1 MAAMT
6 RRIVVGFDGSP
17 PATTAVDWAA
27 AEAARR
33 ELSLTILHAVETPE
47 LVAEAATAWHVL
59 EAHHRHDH
67 PHDHWHDHRHHADP
81 DRITN
86 VGLAHAHAYSDL
98 HLIAG
103 LTERGPAAR
112 LLVDASRDAELLV
125 VGTHGHGGIA
135 GMLGSVAITVTARAH
150 CPVVVVRGT
159 AEHPPGPRRPVVVGV
174 DASPAARSAL
184 HFAADAAARSSAPLM
199 VVCVWR
205 PGVLSSWRHAARQDI
220 FSDLEI
226 DESLRRSAEAR
237 ARDAAR
243 QAQRLHPRLE
253 TASRAIAGWPEE
265 VLCDTARGAGLLVL
279 GSRGRGNLAG
289 LVAGSTS
296 HGMIRTAPCP
306 VAVVRAN

>member
-59 EAHHRHDH
+59 DPHHRHDH
-67 PHDHWHDHRHHADP
+67 RHRADP
-81 DRITN
+81 EGITN
-86 VGLAHAHAYSDL
+86 LGLARAHAHSDL

-125 VGTHGHGGIA
+125 VGTHGHVGIA

-159 AEHPPGPRRPVVVGV
+159 AQHPPGPRRPVVVGV
-174 DASPAARSAL
+174 DASSAARSAL
-184 HFAADAAARSSAPLM
+184 HYAADAAARASAPLM
-199 VVCVWR
+199 VVCAWR
-205 PGVLSSWRHAARQDI
+205 PGVLSSWEHAARQDI
-220 FSDLEI
+220 FSDLEV
-226 DESLRRSAEAR
+226 DESLRRAAEER

-253 TASRAIAGWPEE
+253 IAPRAIAGWPEE

-279 GSRGRGNLAG
+279 GSRGRGNLTG

-296 HGMIRTAPCP
+296 HGVIRTAPCP